1 MIRTTS
7 FSLHP
12 QKKMKSLFLKDIEP
26 SSLSD
31 ILSRMSQSQGNG
43 SSSYALLST
52 DRIISF
58 SQIEAAANM
67 ALLRNPTSYNSAR
80 DTVICVAGTT
90 NPDAAVRDFLVNKEK
105 ILQESNDKMNVI
117 LIGFD
122 CEDREMLQIIEAHS
136 KFIKDLSEIKLLNVR
151 EEDFQSKM
159 IKTYKLTCEEVASFG
174 LEECVVHRI
183 ATKFLL

>member
-1 MIRTTS
+1 MEI
-7 FSLHP
+7 L
-12 QKKMKSLFLKDIEP
+12 KKSLFLKDIEL

-43 SSSYALLST
+43 SSSYALLSA

-117 LIGFD
+117 LQNTHN
-122 CEDREMLQIIEAHS
+122 QIYTIL
-136 KFIKDLSEIKLLNVR
+136 FVQN
-151 EEDFQSKM
+151 
-159 IKTYKLTCEEVASFG
+159 
-174 LEECVVHRI
+174 
-183 ATKFLL
+183 